1 MNKLKN
7 DTNIKNNDIN
17 FNLNSEKTNI
27 KDNKKNKNS
36 KYQRLA
42 SNEDILL
49 PMSTLDNESFKKS
62 TVKKLIKNN
71 QYRALLSEMATV
83 NLNKL
88 NYKERDKDTIKEK
101 DNLKIKK
108 KFRFSERRKGQ
119 HRNDPSRKLT
129 ESTEDYYNLFK
140 KAFNDNNNIEQK
152 FSFRPKS
159 KNKNISH
166 KYNNK
171 SKDKDNEGEKIL
183 NKKLSTISF
192 NSKQKH
198 LLDSG
203 INLDAINYHKNSLS
217 NSSDGNK
224 IYDKEDENEN
234 DNKNFILDLNHF
246 IPIDENK
253 LINTFSRPLFSN
265 EK

>member
-7 DTNIKNNDIN
+7 DINIKNDNIN
-17 FNLNSEKTNI
+17 FNLYSEKTSFKYNK
-27 KDNKKNKNS
+27 KDNDS
-36 KYQRLA
+36 KYQKLD
-42 SNEDILL
+42 SNEELL
-49 PMSTLDNESFKKS
+49 FYMSTLDNESFKKS

-71 QYRALLSEMATV
+71 QYKALLSEMGTV

-88 NYKERDKDTIKEK
+88 NYKERDKDKSNEK
-101 DNLKIKK
+101 DNFKIKK
-108 KFRFSERRKGQ
+108 KFKFNERRKGP
-119 HRNDPSRKLT
+119 HRNEPIRKLT
-129 ESTEDYYNLFK
+129 ESTENYYNLYK
-140 KAFNDNNNIEQK
+140 KAFNDNNNLEQK

-159 KNKNISH
+159 KNKHINY

-171 SKDKDNEGEKIL
+171 SKDIDNEIEKRL
-183 NKKLSTISF
+183 NKKVSTISF
-192 NSKQKH
+192 NSKQRQ
-198 LLDSG
+198 LLDNE
-203 INLDAINYHKNSLS
+203 INLDDITFHKNALS
-217 NSSDGNK
+217 NSSDVNK

-253 LINTFSRPLFSN
+253 LINTFSRPLFPN